1 MPFVG
6 LIWLYQKA
14 ISPMFPSSCIYTPT
28 CSKYAMQA
36 IQKYGPIKGG
46 FLAVKRILRCRP
58 GMQGGYDPVP

>member
-28 CSKYAMQA
+28 CSNYAMQA

>member
-36 IQKYGPIKGG
+36 IQKYGPVKGG
-46 FLAVKRILRCRP
+46 FLAIKRILRCRP
-58 GMQGGYDPVP
+58 GMPGGNDPVP